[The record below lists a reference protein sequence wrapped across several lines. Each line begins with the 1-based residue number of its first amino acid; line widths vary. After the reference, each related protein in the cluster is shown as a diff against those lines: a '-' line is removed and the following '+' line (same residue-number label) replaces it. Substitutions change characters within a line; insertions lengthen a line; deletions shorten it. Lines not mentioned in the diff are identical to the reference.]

1 MKDFLIDASIDTG
14 QVRVGVVT
22 YSTDVHIQFYL
33 NTHKSKQAILDAID
47 NIPYTYGSTN
57 TYGGLSTMH
66 KQMFTAARG
75 DRPGVR
81 NIAVLV
87 TDGVSNLNTYQTIP
101 AARASR
107 ADGIHIYAI
116 GIGLADT
123 SELRDIASEPA
134 SENSFSV
141 QEFSA
146 LEGMKH
152 RIFERL
158 CPGKFKHGKAQL
170 AENKP
175 PPPRSLSFSQ
185 KSFFIDLLFS
195 DMLNDQLFS

>member
-1 MKDFLIDASIDTG
+1 MKDILVDASIDTG

-22 YSTDVHIQFYL
+22 YSTNVHIQFYL
-33 NTHKSKQAILDAID
+33 NTHKTKQAILDAIGD
-47 NIPYTYGSTN
+47 IQYIYGSTN

-66 KQMFTAARG
+66 KQMFSAAQG

-81 NIAVLV
+81 NIAILV
-87 TDGVSNLNTYQTIP
+87 TDGVSNLNTRQTIP
-101 AARASR
+101 AAKAAR

-123 SELRDIASEPA
+123 SELRNIASEPA

-158 CPGKFKHGKAQL
+158 CPGKFKHGKLNGRKQSTATTL
-170 AENKP
+170 FV
-175 PPPRSLSFSQ
+175 SFS
-185 KSFFIDLLFS
+185 KSFLY
-195 DMLNDQLFS
+195 